1 MKTNKLSV
9 LCLAGALLLTGVS
22 FTSCLKGDEVDTNQY
37 IGGISLNVFGPSP
50 VARGGELRFLGS
62 GMNQV
67 TAVVLPGCADITD
80 IKVISDTEIRITVP
94 QEAQPGL
101 VTLRTPNGDI
111 TTKTELTFTEPI
123 SIESFTPSAVLP
135 GDELT
140 IEGEYLNLIHEVIF
154 ADEVVVSEDNFITHE
169 RNTIQLI
176 VPQEAQTGQIILSD
190 GEELPN
196 LIYSEDE
203 LVVTLPSVENVVNKE
218 NAKPGDLVEIS
229 GQHLDLVCQVIMP
242 DGTEVEFTL
251 NNSTEITFALP
262 ENTSD
267 GDIVAVPA
275 SGVEVV
281 VAHVSMAVPTDVA
294 AVPASGLRGGD
305 EIVLTG
311 TNLDVVTDLSFPGVD
326 EAIVPTAQSE
336 HELKVVM
343 PEKAQSGN
351 LILNTKS
358 GKQVSVTIE
367 TLKPQVESYTPSSVP
382 AGESLQINGQNLDLV
397 TSVTFNGGQTVEV
410 TSSSAQHL
418 SVVVPMQAETG
429 NIVLNM
435 HNGEQVEAPSLSI
448 SKPQCCY
455 LVNVPDKVEA
465 GALLELDVVNGDKLE
480 RVMIAGNQVQFIL
493 RDTKLLISLPADVVG
508 SVNLELISS
517 NGTISYPLEI
527 TGSMGTLIFEGPLDT
542 GSWSSYAQIPSASF
556 ATAQVGQVITV
567 VVSNLQSGAQ
577 GSFKDGSTWG
587 AIAPG
592 MEYFTIDG
600 NFSLT
605 ITQDVLTQL
614 QAGGLIVSGQNYTI
628 ESVYIK

>member
-123 SIESFTPSAVLP
+123 SIDSFTPSAVLP

-169 RNTIQLI
+169 RNTIQVV

-203 LVVTLPSVENVVNKE
+203 LVVTLPSVESVVNKE

-229 GQHLDLVCQVIMP
+229 GQHLDLVRQVIMP

-294 AVPASGLRGGD
+294 AAPASGLRGGD

-435 HNGEQVEAPSLSI
+435 HNGEQVEAPSLPI

-465 GALLELDVVNGDKLE
+465 GALLELDVANGDKLE

-493 RDTKLLISLPADVVG
+493 RDTKLLISLPTDVVG

-556 ATAQVGQVITV
+556 TAAQVGQVITV

-577 GSFKDGSTWG
+577 GSFKNGSTWG

-614 QAGGLIVSGQNYTI
+614 QVGGLIVSGQNYTI